1 MLKKPYKSLVALKEE
16 LEAQKEEETK
26 EVLRKLQALINYSL
40 TYKGI
45 TSNRYAELFNLFVKI
60 QDDDSTDEELK
71 REIEQLYNSIFNKRK
86 KKRS

>member
-40 TYKGI
+40 TKKSI
-45 TSNRYAELFNLFVKI
+45 TSNRYAELFSLFVKI
-60 QDDDSTDEELK
+60 QDDNSTEEELK
-71 REIEQLYNSIFNKRK
+71 RDIEKLYNSIFLK
-86 KKRS
+86 KKKVKR